1 MSIFWITTIG
11 SGIVCFFL
19 KYLGHSIPE
28 IWLNRPR
35 VQRINTLLPI
45 VLLSA
50 LVAVQTFANDAK
62 LQIDQRVSGMAVAII
77 ALALRA
83 PFPVVVLGSA
93 ATSALVYNLF

>member
-28 IWLNRPR
+28 SWLNRPR

-62 LQIDQRVSGMAVAII
+62 LQIDQRVSGNGARNASAII
-77 ALALRA
+77 ATAIPLTL
-83 PFPVVVLGSA
+83 
-93 ATSALVYNLF
+93 

>member
-11 SGIVCFFL
+11 SGVVCFSL

-28 IWLNRPR
+28 SWLNRPR

-50 LVAVQTFANDAK
+50 LVAVQTFENDAK
-62 LQIDQRVSGMAVAII
+62 LQIDQRLSGMLVAVI
-77 ALALRA
+77 ALVLRA

-93 ATSALVYNLF
+93 FTSAMVYNFL

>member
-11 SGIVCFFL
+11 SGIICFIL

-28 IWLNRPR
+28 SWLNRPR
-35 VQRINTLLPI
+35 VQRVNTLLPI

-50 LVAVQTFANDAK
+50 LVAVQTFASDAK
-62 LQIDQRVSGMAVAII
+62 LQIDQRLSGMIVAVI
-77 ALALRA
+77 ALTLRA

-93 ATSALVYNLF
+93 FTSAMIYNFL